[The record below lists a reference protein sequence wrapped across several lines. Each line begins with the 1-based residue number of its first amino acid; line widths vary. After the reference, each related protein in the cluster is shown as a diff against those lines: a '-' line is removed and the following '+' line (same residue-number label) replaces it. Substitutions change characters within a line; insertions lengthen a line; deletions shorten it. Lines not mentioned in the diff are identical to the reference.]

1 MPDQPNHGGHQ
12 RDSPSGRAGS
22 DGPHRALGADGR
34 AATRVAAALLL
45 GVAVGVL
52 VGLKVSWP
60 YAPAAGWITAAAA
73 YLIWTWWLLAPMNAE
88 HTEAHARRR
97 HEDDTRR
104 VSQGVVLMASVAS
117 LAGVG
122 YLLAAES
129 GPTRDLAAAIVGILS
144 VTASWFAIHTVF
156 TLRYARLFYTAQ
168 PTPGGIDFHQ
178 KGLQPD
184 YPDFAY
190 VAFTVGMTY
199 QVSDTDIDSKLVRR
213 SLLGHSLLS
222 YLFGTVII
230 AVTINLVA
238 SLIH

>member
-1 MPDQPNHGGHQ
+1 MTARG
-12 RDSPSGRAGS
+12 
-22 DGPHRALGADGR
+22 ALGADGR

-45 GVAVGVL
+45 GVAAGVL
-52 VGLKVSWP
+52 VGLTISWP

-184 YPDFAY
+184 YLDFAY

-199 QVSDTDIDSKLVRR
+199 QVSDTDMTSRPVR
-213 SLLGHSLLS
+213 LTA
-222 YLFGTVII
+222 LFQAMVSFMMGAII
-230 AVTINLVA
+230 LAITINLVA
-238 SLIH
+238 GLVSLNH